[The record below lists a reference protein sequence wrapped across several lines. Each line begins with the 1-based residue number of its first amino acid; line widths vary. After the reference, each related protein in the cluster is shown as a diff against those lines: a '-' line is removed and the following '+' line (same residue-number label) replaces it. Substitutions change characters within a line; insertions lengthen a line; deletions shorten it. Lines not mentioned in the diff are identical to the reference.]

1 MNSCTQN
8 TDRECREED
17 CCLNRPQVIKYI
29 DQEMPIIIST
39 CHYCH
44 IELFRSMTYEHKSMH
59 KSLCFPCI
67 DILERK
73 AQKLDEFMHHY
84 DNACK

>member
-1 MNSCTQN
+1 MNDCTQN

-17 CCLNRPQVIKYI
+17 CCLIRPKVIKYI

-44 IELFRSMTYEHKSMH
+44 VELFRSMTYENKSMY

-67 DILERK
+67 DKLENEAWKYR
-73 AQKLDEFMHHY
+73 EM
-84 DNACK
+84 CK